1 MVQLKLQ
8 DKKKDKNIFFKS
20 ILLKMKYF
28 YNNYL
33 KTLKNHL

>member
-8 DKKKDKNIFFKS
+8 DTRRDKPIFFKS
-20 ILLKMKYF
+20 ILLKMKFF